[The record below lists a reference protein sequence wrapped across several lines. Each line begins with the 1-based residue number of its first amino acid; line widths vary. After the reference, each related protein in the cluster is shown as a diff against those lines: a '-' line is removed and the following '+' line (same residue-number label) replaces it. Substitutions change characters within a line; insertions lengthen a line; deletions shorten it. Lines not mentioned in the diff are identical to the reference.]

1 MQHNG
6 KYCLTVFGGI
16 LQGNI
21 LILYI
26 PENPFTHFVINKS
39 KYFREIENGR
49 IVRLLTKLSTVVDR
63 AEFNLDIA
71 WAETGDRLVYR

>member
-1 MQHNG
+1 M
-6 KYCLTVFGGI
+6 
-16 LQGNI
+16 QGNI

-26 PENPFTHFVINKS
+26 PENQFTNFVINKS
-39 KYFREIENGR
+39 KYVREIENGR

-71 WAETGDRLVYR
+71 WAETGDR